1 VHPQHDE
8 AATAAAAAGG
18 VLASAMRLASKTQPI
33 LANLRG
39 RTPSIGGGVSGISTN
54 SIGFASVAGVRSGKA
69 VAAGL
74 SQSLEAAAGT
84 VNTLRHAGDSR
95 VHLSNMAKDPAR
107 ARVVW
112 AQSNI
117 LVVDGMLVRSY
128 TVRRAQATGKGRQD
142 VSVVD
147 ANGAISMKLPKLGEL
162 ASISKEK
169 QNRQGEGLE
178 ERIEGTV
185 SGYWMS
191 RSSVATASLEDAH
204 PLSRAEIETNAPYQP
219 FHSDRRVNLFVHS
232 TDETLSE
239 SQIPTA
245 SVIFH
250 GANDAV
256 SPDKWVFGNVL
267 PTTKVN
273 LRSSSYDNFDE
284 SGEGDPAT
292 QIYRQTTMEGDGEN
306 EQIVSTTKPRK
317 GKRGNASASLSGG
330 NGGLED
336 ADELDFEDDVEIL
349 DYATDRV

>member
-1 VHPQHDE
+1 VHPEHDE
-8 AATAAAAAGG
+8 VAATGAGG
-18 VLASAMRLASKTQPI
+18 VLANAMRLASKTQPMF
-33 LANLRG
+33 ANLRG
-39 RTPSIGGGVSGISTN
+39 RAPSAGGGVSGISTN
-54 SIGFASVAGVRSGKA
+54 GIGFASVAGVRSGKA

-112 AQSNI
+112 AQSSI
-117 LVVDGMLVRSY
+117 LVVDGMVVRCY
-128 TVRRAQATGKGRQD
+128 TVRRAQAAGKGRQD

-147 ANGAISMKLPKLGEL
+147 ANGAISMKLPTLGEL
-162 ASISKEK
+162 ASISTEK
-169 QNRQGEGLE
+169 QKRQGEGPE
-178 ERIEGTV
+178 ERIESTV

-191 RSSVATASLEDAH
+191 RPAVAKVSLEDTH

-219 FHSDRRVNLFVHS
+219 FHSDRRVNLFVCS
-232 TDETLSE
+232 ADETSSD
-239 SQIPTA
+239 SQIPAA
-245 SVIFH
+245 SVIFL
-250 GANDAV
+250 GADNTV
-256 SPDKWVFGNVL
+256 SPEKWVFGNAL
-267 PTTKVN
+267 PTTKVH

-284 SGEGDPAT
+284 GGECDPAT
-292 QIYRQTTMEGDGEN
+292 QIYRQTTMEGNGEN

-317 GKRGNASASLSGG
+317 GKRGNTSASLSRGHG
-330 NGGLED
+330 CLED